1 MFVDSRR
8 LFSILPLWQWKDD
21 VDGNLETEIPMILQ
35 QTVSKEIEIS
45 GQALQSGAMVKMRIC
60 PQPTNT
66 GIVFSRSDLPGKPG
80 VEARA
85 ENVISTKKSVT
96 LGKDGWKIATIEHLM
111 AVFHGLGIDNALV
124 EVDGE
129 ELPSGDGSGRAFAEK
144 ILENVAPQDLPRNL
158 FYIKEPL
165 WVEGTVFKDDQPLK
179 AMLLA
184 LPSDRLEVSFVF
196 TSDHPVTGNQFY
208 NFELSRESFLKEIA
222 PARTIAFTKE
232 IEYLRSQG
240 LAMSTDLNIAVIVG
254 DDGYQ
259 NELRFPEEIV
269 RHKILDILGD
279 LYLAGPIIAHLVAFR
294 SGHALDLEMAKKIT
308 QERNK

>member
-1 MFVDSRR
+1 
-8 LFSILPLWQWKDD
+8 
-21 VDGNLETEIPMILQ
+21 MILQ

-45 GQALQSGAMVKMRIC
+45 GQALQSGAKVKMMIY

-66 GIVFSRSDLPGKPG
+66 GIVFSRSDLPGKPR

-111 AVFHGLGIDNALV
+111 SVFHGLGIDNALV
-124 EVDGE
+124 EVDGA
-129 ELPSGDGSGRAFAEK
+129 ELPSGDGSGRVFAEK
-144 ILENVAPQDLPRNL
+144 ILEADITTQDLPRNL
-158 FYIKEPL
+158 VYIKEPL
-165 WVEGTVFKDDQPLK
+165 WVEGTVYKGEQPQN

-208 NFELSRESFLKEIA
+208 RFQLSRERYLEEIA

-279 LYLAGPIIAHLVAFR
+279 LYLAGPIVAHLVAFR

-308 QERNK
+308 QKQTN

>member
-1 MFVDSRR
+1 
-8 LFSILPLWQWKDD
+8 
-21 VDGNLETEIPMILQ
+21 MILQ

-45 GQALQSGAMVKMRIC
+45 GEAIQSGAKVKMMIY
-60 PQPTNT
+60 PQPANT
-66 GIVFSRSDLPGKPG
+66 GIVFSRSDLPGKPR
-80 VEARA
+80 VWARA

-111 AVFHGLGIDNALV
+111 SVFHGLGIDNALV
-124 EVDGE
+124 EVDGA
-129 ELPSGDGSGRAFAEK
+129 ELPSGDGSGRVFAEK
-144 ILENVAPQDLPRNL
+144 ILEADITTQDLPRNL
-158 FYIKEPL
+158 VYIKEPL
-165 WVEGTVFKDDQPLK
+165 WVEGTVYKGEQPQN

-208 NFELSRESFLKEIA
+208 HFQLSRERFLKEIA

-240 LAMSTDLNIAVIVG
+240 LAMNTDLNIAVIVG

-279 LYLAGPIIAHLVAFR
+279 LYLAGPIVAHLVAFR

-308 QERNK
+308 QKQTK